1 MSDAGIVTGAVCA
14 ALTGLGFVLAVRS
27 AQAGSYLRA
36 TRWVGIA
43 LIPAG
48 LYLTGLATLGRRVG
62 DAAADWATDLVFGI
76 RAWAGIA
83 VLAFAVSLLLLVRA
97 IGARRGGAEAEA
109 SGPASLAGAGTAA
122 RGLPPVT
129 ADAGRTA
136 AQPQA
141 QPKAKPAKQPR
152 SRRGDSGLGD
162 EFADI
167 EEILRRRG
175 I

>member
-14 ALTGLGFVLAVRS
+14 ALTGLGFVLAVRA

-36 TRWVGIA
+36 TRWVGLA

-48 LYLTGLATLGRRVG
+48 LYLTGLATLTRRVG

-76 RAWAGIA
+76 RAWAGVA

-97 IGARRGGAEAEA
+97 IGARRRGDEAEA
-109 SGPASLAGAGTAA
+109 SGPASLAGAGTAT
-122 RGLPPVT
+122 RGLPAAT
-129 ADAGRTA
+129 ADPARTA
-136 AQPQA
+136 A
-141 QPKAKPAKQPR
+141 QPKAKPAKQAR
-152 SRRGDSGLGD
+152 SRRGDSGMGD
-162 EFADI
+162 EFAEI